1 MKRNQRPSESRNSHL
16 SLERGLRVIET
27 IAEAG
32 GSAMVSEIARKTALP
47 RSTTHHLLRSLTGF
61 GYLIQEGESRPYKL
75 APKILRL
82 TGRNWT
88 QAQLAEISIS
98 FLDELSRFTGEAT
111 SLAILREGVVTVV
124 AKRDSEGLVRVVQ
137 QVGATRPIY
146 CTAVGKTLA
155 AWLPKRELDTLL
167 EHLVFKKF
175 TARTITT
182 AAAFREQLTRIRAAG
197 FAIDNEEHIEG
208 IRCLAHP
215 VRDQSG
221 EVCAALCIVGPK
233 NRLSIRRLME
243 LRKSLADVAADL
255 SVRLGYG
262 GLSDTRTLCAEKA
275 EASGRQVVKSTV
287 L

>member
-1 MKRNQRPSESRNSHL
+1 
-16 SLERGLRVIET
+16 
-27 IAEAG
+27 
-32 GSAMVSEIARKTALP
+32 MVSEIARKTALP

-61 GYLIQEGESRPYKL
+61 GYLIQEGEARPYKL
-75 APKILRL
+75 APKIFRL

-98 FLDELSRFTGEAT
+98 FLDELSRFSGEGT

-124 AKRDSEGLVRVVQ
+124 AKRDSEGPVRVVQ

-155 AWLPKRELDTLL
+155 AWLPKRDLDAILQ
-167 EHLVFKKF
+167 HFVFKKF

-182 AAAFREQLTRIRAAG
+182 AASFREELSRIQAAG

-221 EVCAALCIVGPK
+221 EVCAALW
-233 NRLSIRRLME
+233 
-243 LRKSLADVAADL
+243 
-255 SVRLGYG
+255 VRNLV
-262 GLSDTRTLCAEKA
+262 
-275 EASGRQVVKSTV
+275 SGMTNFLFLIPFRFG
-287 L
+287 